1 MRLFFKVKQ
10 KHFQLRNVDWAHWV
24 LVTRESGFTHLEK
37 WVWSLGKVGL
47 VTWSSGFTHSAKW
60 VHSLGKVGSL
70 TRQSGWFYCVFTMF
84 QDNSLGQVGL
94 VTWPSGFGHLVKWVW
109 SLGQVGLVT
118 WNKRSGGMVKEI
130 HGKII

>member
-24 LVTRESGFTHLEK
+24 LVTRESGFTHSEK
-37 WVWSLGKVGL
+37 WVWSLGRVGL

-70 TRQSGWFYCVFTMF
+70 TRQSGWFYYVFY
-84 QDNSLGQVGL
+84 NVSGQL
-94 VTWPSGFGHLVKWVW
+94 TWASGFGHLAKWVW

-118 WNKRSGGMVKEI
+118 WNKRSGGMVKQI